1 MVRLLRGCVQV
12 EDGVL
17 VHGLFMDGCR
27 WSDSEEVVVDSI
39 KGQMMSKL
47 PMLHMQPQ
55 MDFEPGDG
63 LYNAPLYK
71 TSVRAGVLSTTGR
84 WRFY

>member
-1 MVRLLRGCVQV
+1 MVRLLHGCVQV

-39 KGQMMSKL
+39 KGQMMSRL
-47 PMLHMQPQ
+47 PTVHMIPC
-55 MDFEPGDG
+55 MDYEPAPN
-63 LYNAPLYK
+63 LYNSPLYK
-71 TSVRAGVLSTTGR
+71 TSIRAGVLSTTGA
-84 WRFY
+84 